1 MLYKTIATPIG
12 ILTIFSTG
20 KGIYRI
26 NFENENINLKNSHH
40 KGEDLYINEVIAQ
53 LDLYF
58 RKKLKVFNLTLD
70 LHGTDF
76 QKRVWE
82 EVLKIPYG
90 TVTTYSDIA
99 YRIGNSKASR
109 AVGQALN
116 KNPIPIIIPCHRVVG
131 KNKDL
136 TGYRGGLNVK
146 KFLLNLEVKVII

>member
-1 MLYKTIATPIG
+1 MKTPVG
-12 ILTIFSTG
+12 ILTILSSG

-26 NFENENINLKNSHH
+26 NFNNEKIDLENFQN
-40 KGEDLYINEVIAQ
+40 GEDVYINDGIAQ

-82 EVLKIPYG
+82 EILKIPYG
-90 TVTTYSDIA
+90 NITTYSDIA
-99 YRIGNSKASR
+99 YRIGNPKGVR

-116 KNPIPIIIPCHRVVG
+116 KNPIPIIIPCHRVNG

-146 KFLLNLEVKVII
+146 RFLLNLEV